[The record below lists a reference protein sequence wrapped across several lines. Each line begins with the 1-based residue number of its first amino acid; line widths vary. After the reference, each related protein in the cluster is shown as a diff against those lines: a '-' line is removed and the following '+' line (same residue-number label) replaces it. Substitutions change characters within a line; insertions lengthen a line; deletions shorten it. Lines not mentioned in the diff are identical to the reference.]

1 MDSDEFND
9 RSWFYRYAYANA
21 VFFTFRMRMYSA
33 FIISECVCINAGLG
47 AYPKRLKAQ
56 SGMGPTVEDT
66 GNE

>member
-1 MDSDEFND
+1 VETEEFAN
-9 RSWFYRYAYANA
+9 RAWFYRFVYSNA

-56 SGMGPTVEDT
+56 SGVGPTVQDT
-66 GNE
+66 GAT